1 MERLCQAPL
10 GGPQQVLQYLGRYI
24 HRVAIANSRLLGCEN
39 GRVRFRWKDYRADNK
54 SKVMTLD
61 ADEFIRRFLLHV
73 LPKGFRRIRHFG
85 FLANACRAGKLPAIR
100 AALRGQSRHPL
111 LNPQIIASATQSLP
125 VIVSIC
131 AQSVVAAW
139 SRSAFGRARHR
150 GAARHRA
157 VTPHDA
163 SPRTRPFA
171 HYCAVLRADAACRNV
186 KTCSQNPVALA
197 RIAYLRPKPVRS
209 SSHTQSPDLLI
220 ITVCP
225 WLNRTGE
232 QSIIEPPALISNA
245 HKPQSITRGFV
256 QSGFK

>member
-1 MERLCQAPL
+1 MLTSSSAASCSTCCRKGSAASVISASWRTPAGPASFQRSAPL
-10 GGPQQVLQYLGRYI
+10 
-24 HRVAIANSRLLGCEN
+24 CE
-39 GRVRFRWKDYRADNK
+39 R
-54 SKVMTLD
+54 
-61 ADEFIRRFLLHV
+61 
-73 LPKGFRRIRHFG
+73 
-85 FLANACRAGKLPAIR
+85 
-100 AALRGQSRHPL
+100 QSRHPL

-157 VTPHDA
+157 GTPHDA